1 MLREGLLINKHMALR
16 GFRYVTMSMSV
27 VSTAYCSGLLLVT
40 REPTRSLAALI
51 RIMVV
56 YKCTAML
63 ISNSTSITYRR
74 APSPHPLR
82 NAKLS
87 RRHVVRISTSG
98 NIKRY
103 IKGAGRTA
111 VPMQKKY
118 VSRFRNEPASILLG
132 KTYYG
137 SEGCMGLI
145 REELASLNKRTSR

>member
-1 MLREGLLINKHMALR
+1 MHAEAQSHRGVYLLRESSLGRFALKCTPAWSMLREGLLINKHMALR

-27 VSTAYCSGLLLVT
+27 VSTACCSGLLLVT
-40 REPTRSLAALI
+40 REPTRSLVVLI

-63 ISNSTSITYRR
+63 ISSSTNITYRR

-82 NAKLS
+82 DAKLS

-98 NIKRY
+98 NIKIY

-111 VPMQKKY
+111 VLCKK
-118 VSRFRNEPASILLG
+118 VCFPISQ
-132 KTYYG
+132 
-137 SEGCMGLI
+137 
-145 REELASLNKRTSR
+145 

>member
-16 GFRYVTMSMSV
+16 GFRYVTVSISV
-27 VSTAYCSGLLLVT
+27 VSTAYGSGLLLVT
-40 REPTRSLAALI
+40 RSREPTRSLAALI

-111 VPMQKKY
+111 VLMQKSMFPDFAMNRQAY
-118 VSRFRNEPASILLG
+118 F
-132 KTYYG
+132 
-137 SEGCMGLI
+137 
-145 REELASLNKRTSR
+145 